1 MKLPIFNSSFTIKSD
16 LGHISKLNDGHIQMR
31 SFSAVKIILSA
42 LVLISTPLIANASDS
57 ISVFMNHA
65 RILKFDEPVSSVIVG
80 NSEIA
85 DVTVGD
91 PTTVILT
98 AKSYGTTNLVILD
111 KDGDAIIDKRIVV
124 SVDEENSVRV
134 FRQVERSVLS
144 CSPVCEK
151 QGDASN

>member
-1 MKLPIFNSSFTIKSD
+1 MKSF
-16 LGHISKLNDGHIQMR
+16 L
-31 SFSAVKIILSA
+31 AVKIMLSTLILISPTLSA
-42 LVLISTPLIANASDS
+42 SANDT

-80 NSEIA
+80 NSEVA
-85 DVTVGD
+85 DVTVSD
-91 PTTVILT
+91 PTTIVLT

-144 CSPVCEK
+144 CSPVCET
-151 QGDASN
+151 QGDTIAKP

>member
-1 MKLPIFNSSFTIKSD
+1 
-16 LGHISKLNDGHIQMR
+16 MR

-42 LVLISTPLIANASDS
+42 LVLTSAPINAYASDI

-65 RILKFDEPVSSVIVG
+65 RILKFDAPVSSVIVG
-80 NSEIA
+80 NSEVA
-85 DVTVGD
+85 DVVVSD
-91 PTTVILT
+91 PTTVVLT

-144 CSPVCEK
+144 CSPICEK
-151 QGDASN
+151 QGDASK

>member
-1 MKLPIFNSSFTIKSD
+1 
-16 LGHISKLNDGHIQMR
+16 MR
-31 SFSAVKIILSA
+31 SFTAAKIISSA
-42 LVLISTPLIANASDS
+42 LVLSLAPMNAFASDT

-65 RILKFDEPVSSVIVG
+65 RILKFDAPVSSVIIG
-80 NSEIA
+80 NSEVA

-111 KDGDAIIDKRIVV
+111 KEGDAIIDKRVVV

-134 FRQVERSVLS
+134 FRQVDRSVLS
-144 CSPVCEK
+144 CSPICEK
-151 QGDASN
+151 QGDSVNK

>member
-1 MKLPIFNSSFTIKSD
+1 
-16 LGHISKLNDGHIQMR
+16 MR

-42 LVLISTPLIANASDS
+42 LVLTWAPLNAYASDT
-57 ISVFMNHA
+57 INVFMNHA
-65 RILKFDEPVSSVIVG
+65 RILKFDAAVSSVIVG
-80 NSEIA
+80 NSDIA

-134 FRQVERSVLS
+134 FRQIDRSVLS
-144 CSPVCEK
+144 CSPICEK
-151 QGDASN
+151 QGEASN

>member
-1 MKLPIFNSSFTIKSD
+1 
-16 LGHISKLNDGHIQMR
+16 MR
-31 SFSAVKIILSA
+31 PFSAAKIVLSA
-42 LVLISTPLIANASDS
+42 LVLTSMTINVQANDI

-65 RILKFDEPVSSVIVG
+65 RILKFDAPVSSVIVG
-80 NSEIA
+80 NSEVA
-85 DVTVGD
+85 DVTVSD

-134 FRQVERSVLS
+134 FRQVERSVLT
-144 CSPVCEK
+144 CSPICEK
-151 QGDASN
+151 QGDASK

>member
-1 MKLPIFNSSFTIKSD
+1 
-16 LGHISKLNDGHIQMR
+16 MR
-31 SFSAVKIILSA
+31 SFSAAKIVLSA
-42 LVLISTPLIANASDS
+42 LVLTSMTINVQANDI

-65 RILKFDEPVSSVIVG
+65 RILKFDAPVSSVIVG
-80 NSEIA
+80 NSEVA
-85 DVTVGD
+85 DVTVSD

-134 FRQVERSVLS
+134 FRQVERSVLT
-144 CSPVCEK
+144 CSPICEK
-151 QGDASN
+151 QGDASK